1 MTGVHSGKHAV
12 VTGGSRGIG
21 AAIAQALAEQG
32 ATVTIMGRDA
42 ERLQSAAQ
50 QLNAHAV
57 PVDVTNP
64 ESVAKAF
71 AEAARLGGPVAILI
85 NNAGAAES
93 APFKRTDLAL
103 WQRMLD
109 VNLTGTY
116 LCTQAVVPNM
126 VSSKFGRIVS
136 IASTAGLTGY
146 AYVSAYCAA
155 KHGVIGLT
163 RALAVELA
171 KSGVTV
177 NAVCPG
183 YADTDMVTEAVTN
196 IVQKTGHTAEQAVA
210 ELVSRN
216 PQQRLIKPE
225 EVAHA
230 VLWLCL
236 PGSDAMTGQAI
247 AVSGG
252 EIM

>member
-1 MTGVHSGKHAV
+1 MIGLLTGKHAV

-21 AAIAQALAEQG
+21 AAIARAVVQQG

-42 ERLQSAAQ
+42 ERLQSQAQ

-57 PVDVTNP
+57 TVDVTDS
-64 ESVAKAF
+64 ESVVTAFAKA
-71 AEAARLGGPVAILI
+71 ERLGGPISILI

-103 WQRMLD
+103 WRRMLD

-126 VSSKFGRIVS
+126 VKNKFGRIVN
-136 IASTAGLTGY
+136 IASTVGLTGY
-146 AYVSAYCAA
+146 AYVTAYCAA

-171 KSGVTV
+171 KTGVTV

-183 YADTDMVTEAVTN
+183 Y
-196 IVQKTGHTAEQAVA
+196 
-210 ELVSRN
+210 
-216 PQQRLIKPE
+216 
-225 EVAHA
+225 
-230 VLWLCL
+230 
-236 PGSDAMTGQAI
+236 
-247 AVSGG
+247 
-252 EIM
+252 